1 MYIYKC
7 FDKFLFLEVNIKKCE
22 LQLVG
27 VTCLFISS
35 KLRECIPMSTSI
47 CIMYTDDSINRD
59 QLLEMELIILNYFK
73 WDIQSTLAVDLL
85 MPILATLQY
94 TDKVKEVMKKK
105 VRSLLDLCLIGNC

>member
-1 MYIYKC
+1 
-7 FDKFLFLEVNIKKCE
+7 
-22 LQLVG
+22 
-27 VTCLFISS
+27 
-35 KLRECIPMSTSI
+35 MSTSI